1 MDPKLH
7 QEWTSFEVQEAR
19 SLIAR
24 LSINMIDSYD
34 ADEKNKVHNHIVDAL
49 HGLFPW
55 KTNEQVTDF
64 YVTLYAEMHM
74 MQGQEDSHAGGGGM
88 HTACA
93 LPNHVNGS
101 FGVPE
106 EESGCANGAQGVC
119 AMGDLAANSVFMVPE
134 EEGEENVDGN
144 VLVFGSPCE
153 ETNIMPTEASLT
165 VEEQEVEVLENNF
178 SSDQQVTAP
187 KPVVGPWGK
196 EEQRLFVLGLRAFGR
211 GDWKNISKYFVTTRT
226 PVQVSSHAQKFFRR
240 LKNRALSNTQR
251 HSINDDVDPYY
262 ANTLTSESG
271 SGAGQALTFTGLIHD
286 PSIGLEAPT
295 SSFVTLDNIAQ
306 LLYSQQVV
314 QQPLW
319 SEQQMMGSGA
329 ATMDG
334 VGNFEPPC
342 RQGSTYLPPRNG

>member
-134 EEGEENVDGN
+134 EEGEENVD
-144 VLVFGSPCE
+144 
-153 ETNIMPTEASLT
+153 
-165 VEEQEVEVLENNF
+165 
-178 SSDQQVTAP
+178 
-187 KPVVGPWGK
+187 
-196 EEQRLFVLGLRAFGR
+196 GLRAFGR